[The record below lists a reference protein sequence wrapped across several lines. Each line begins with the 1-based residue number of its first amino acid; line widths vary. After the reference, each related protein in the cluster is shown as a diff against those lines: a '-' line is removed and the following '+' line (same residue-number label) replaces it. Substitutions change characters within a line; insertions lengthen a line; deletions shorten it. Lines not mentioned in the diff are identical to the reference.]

1 MSWSDSF
8 VSKKRKKVWQLGLLC
23 LFEQFGRLGT
33 GLLFEM
39 MCCPYKNS
47 TLLLFLI
54 WLETKLSIVDGPST
68 LVEFI
73 DWVGCK

>member
-1 MSWSDSF
+1 MLVKSGRRFGNWDCC
-8 VSKKRKKVWQLGLLC
+8 VC
-23 LFEQFGRLGT
+23 FEQFGRLGT

-47 TLLLFLI
+47 TLFLFLI